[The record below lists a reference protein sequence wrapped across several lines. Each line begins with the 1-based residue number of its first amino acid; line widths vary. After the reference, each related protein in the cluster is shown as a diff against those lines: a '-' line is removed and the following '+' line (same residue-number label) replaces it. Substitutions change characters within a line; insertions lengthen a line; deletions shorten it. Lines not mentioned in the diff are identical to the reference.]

1 MAKTKTTTKP
11 KTMPKTKTK
20 TKTKTNTKTKTKL
33 NQLLRCTVLGYRA
46 NRHTVSWTRQTAASP
61 TPVALTF
68 NEKVIRS
75 YCILIIDA
83 NL

>member
-1 MAKTKTTTKP
+1 MA
-11 KTMPKTKTK
+11 K
-20 TKTKTNTKTKTKL
+20 TKTKTNL

-75 YCILIIDA
+75 YCILIINA
-83 NL
+83 NLSQDVIYILTNQKF